1 VLAEEAVAKMEN
13 CFLFCTTFLS
23 EIILLFDIFYEKS
36 IDFWFSLMYN
46 ISMVQKKGESME
58 KKMGRPP
65 KPNSNTVGLTVK
77 INAESMKKLEIYC
90 DREHISK
97 GEAVRRMIDSV
108 STKK

>member
-1 VLAEEAVAKMEN
+1 M
-13 CFLFCTTFLS
+13 
-23 EIILLFDIFYEKS
+23 
-36 IDFWFSLMYN
+36 
-46 ISMVQKKGESME
+46 

-108 STKK
+108 GTKK